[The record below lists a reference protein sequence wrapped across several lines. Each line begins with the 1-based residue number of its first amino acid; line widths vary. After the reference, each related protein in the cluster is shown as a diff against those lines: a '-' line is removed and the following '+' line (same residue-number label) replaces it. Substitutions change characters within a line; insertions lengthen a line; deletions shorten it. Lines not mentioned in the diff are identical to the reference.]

1 MTEDEPQQPTTPLPS
16 AWSAPWFGDPVDQD
30 APPSDDDAPVD
41 GAGSEGTPDAAAET
55 PSPRRR
61 PARRVAGVAVVAVAA
76 ASVGAVGVWA
86 AGNHDTKKAAGA
98 VVPVAQTDPA
108 PVSSTGSG
116 VKTALAAIE
125 PSVVLVTTS
134 IGSSN
139 QGNSNGFFPGFGG
152 GFQGSGA
159 GTGIVL
165 SATEVVTNAHVV
177 ADATSINVQ
186 TSDGV
191 KHTATVEG
199 SDSQADLAVLKVNG
213 VTDMKPAQWAASST
227 AQVGDPVIAVGNAE
241 GYGGTP
247 SVSEGIISALGRT
260 ISDDTSENLTGLI
273 QTDAAINPGNSG
285 GPLVD
290 TAGRVVGITTAVER
304 GSTTEPAQGIGFAIP
319 SDTILKA
326 VPALR
331 NGQSVQQASGP
342 VAYLG
347 VNLEDGPTGPVVSD
361 VGSGS
366 PADKAGVKAG
376 DVIQQLDG
384 TPLQTSTDLQA
395 AIRAHKPGDS
405 VKLGIVRNGKTD
417 TVTVTLGTRPTV
429 SS

>member
-1 MTEDEPQQPTTPLPS
+1 MTADEPQQPTTPLPS
-16 AWSAPWFGDPVDQD
+16 AWSAPWFGEPADQQPASSPQGDPL
-30 APPSDDDAPVD
+30 VD
-41 GAGSEGTPDAAAET
+41 GAGTEDGPDGAVAA
-55 PSPRRR
+55 PSPRHR
-61 PARRVAGVAVVAVAA
+61 PSRRVAGVAVVAVAA

-86 AGNHDTKKAAGA
+86 ADDRGSKASAT
-98 VVPVAQTDPA
+98 VQTPTAQTDPA
-108 PVSSTGSG
+108 PVSSTDGG
-116 VKTALAAIE
+116 VKKALAAIE
-125 PSVVLVTTS
+125 PSVVLVTTT

-139 QGNSNGFFPGFGG
+139 QGSNGFFPGFGG

-165 SATEVVTNAHVV
+165 SGSEVVTNAHVV

-186 TSDGV
+186 TPDGAR
-191 KHTATVEG
+191 HAATVEG
-199 SDSQADLAVLKVNG
+199 SDSQADLAVLKVTG

-227 AQVGDPVIAVGNAE
+227 AQVGDAVIAVGNAE

-304 GSTTEPAQGIGFAIP
+304 GSTNEPAQGIGFAIP
-319 SDTILKA
+319 SDTVLKA

-331 NGQSVQQASGP
+331 KGQSVQQASGP
-342 VAYLG
+342 IAYLG
-347 VNLEDGPTGPVVSD
+347 VNLEDGPTGPQVTD
-361 VGSGS
+361 VGNGT
-366 PADKAGVKAG
+366 PAEKAGVKAG
-376 DVIQQLDG
+376 DVIQQIDG
-384 TPLQTSTDLQA
+384 TALQTSTDLQA
-395 AIRAHKPGDS
+395 AIRSHKPGDT
-405 VKLGIVRNGKTD
+405 VKLGIVRNGATD
-417 TVTVTLGTRPTV
+417 TVTVTLGTRPSV

>member
-1 MTEDEPQQPTTPLPS
+1 MTEHEPQQPTTPLPS
-16 AWSAPWFGDPVDQD
+16 AWSAPWFGEPVDQD
-30 APPSDDDAPVD
+30 APAPDAPAD
-41 GAGSEGTPDAAAET
+41 GAESDGMPDAAADT

-86 AGNHDTKKAAGA
+86 AGNHDDTKAASVA
-98 VVPVAQTDPA
+98 VPVAQTDPA
-108 PVSSTGSG
+108 PVSSTGGG

-125 PSVVLVTTS
+125 PSVVLVTTR

-139 QGNSNGFFPGFGG
+139 QGNNGFFPGFGG

-186 TSDGV
+186 TADGV
-191 KHTATVEG
+191 KHAATVEG

-227 AQVGDPVIAVGNAE
+227 AQVGDSVIAVGNAE
-241 GYGGTP
+241 GYGATP

-260 ISDDTSENLTGLI
+260 ISDDTSEHLTGLI

-304 GSTTEPAQGIGFAIP
+304 GSTSEPAQGIGFAIP
-319 SDTILKA
+319 SDTVLKA
-326 VPALR
+326 VPALQK
-331 NGQSVQQASGP
+331 GQSVPQATGP

-405 VKLGIVRNGKTD
+405 VKLGIVRNGQTD